1 MKIFQRIITARKR
14 SALTQAKLAKLLN
27 ITRAS
32 CGHWESGISTPS
44 VANLSRLAV
53 ALDVSFEWL
62 ATGRGEMEIGKR
74 MREENLGYGVES
86 DALLQEQQEMH
97 SLFFRLRMDQRAALH
112 DFMRTLSTK
121 GESKK

>member
-1 MKIFQRIITARKR
+1 
-14 SALTQAKLAKLLN
+14 
-27 ITRAS
+27 
-32 CGHWESGISTPS
+32 
-44 VANLSRLAV
+44 
-53 ALDVSFEWL
+53 
-62 ATGRGEMEIGKR
+62 MEIGKR

-97 SLFFRLRMDQRAALH
+97 SLFFRLRMDQRAALL